1 MTIAQRILLRISQV
15 RARLNEV
22 SGLEGEAFTAEIR
35 SEAEGLQNEFADL
48 EVRHQAAIV
57 AEPDPIVTPVTD
69 GGEIQARA
77 ALEARCSLAAI
88 VDGVVSSR
96 SIAGAEKELQD
107 ALHLDGNQIP
117 LALLRTQARAVTTS
131 PTNVGQSSAPIV
143 QPVFASGIAAFLG
156 VDMPVVP
163 VGEAVFPVLTSSP
176 SARGPFS
183 GSDDADETTGTF
195 STNMLAPERI
205 QASFSYRR
213 VDRARLA
220 GMDAA
225 LRSALASALSE
236 KLDAEVIN
244 GTNGLLTGTNLPNNN
259 VTAVTSYASYIS
271 SLGYSRVDGR
281 YADSVAQIR
290 IAMGSGT
297 YAHAASVYRATESD
311 RHALDRLIRDTGGV
325 RVSAH
330 VPAVA
335 SNRQNAVVRLG
346 SEPAMV
352 APVWE
357 GVTILPDEI
366 TRLKQGEAILSAIL
380 LSNTSIIRAAGFYKQ
395 QTQHA

>member
-1 MTIAQRILLRISQV
+1 MEIIDMTTAQKILLRISQV

-22 SGLEGEAFTAEIR
+22 SGLEGDAFTDEVR
-35 SEAEGLQNEFADL
+35 SEATALQTEFADL

-57 AEPDPIVTPVTD
+57 AEPDPIVQPVTD

-117 LALLRTQARAVTTS
+117 LALLRSTEQRAVTTS
-131 PTNVGQSSAPIV
+131 PTNVGQDARPIV

-176 SARGPFS
+176 IARGPFS

-236 KLDAEVIN
+236 KMDAEVIN
-244 GTNGLLTGTNLPNNN
+244 GTNGLLTGTNLANQQRDRCHQLRLLHQF
-259 VTAVTSYASYIS
+259 ACLRA
-271 SLGYSRVDGR
+271 GGR
-281 YADSVAQIR
+281 ALCGQRGPDPHCHGQR
-290 IAMGSGT
+290 NL
-297 YAHAASVYRATESD
+297 RA
-311 RHALDRLIRDTGGV
+311 RRQRLSCHRE
-325 RVSAH
+325 R
-330 VPAVA
+330 PA
-335 SNRQNAVVRLG
+335 
-346 SEPAMV
+346 
-352 APVWE
+352 
-357 GVTILPDEI
+357 
-366 TRLKQGEAILSAIL
+366 
-380 LSNTSIIRAAGFYKQ
+380 RA
-395 QTQHA
+395 